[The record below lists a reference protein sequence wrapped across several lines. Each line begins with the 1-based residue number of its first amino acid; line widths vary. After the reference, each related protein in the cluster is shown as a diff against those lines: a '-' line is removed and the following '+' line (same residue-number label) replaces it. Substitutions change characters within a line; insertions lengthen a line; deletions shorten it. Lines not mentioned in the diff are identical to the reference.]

1 MRFAFGGNET
11 SKGEGRPPEPLWLNL
26 HSDGNPDRGFKE
38 IVDALIKKKPITEG
52 DICSYKET
60 PTISPTYAKINS
72 YKHNPNKPQGVNG
85 VKRGLGDF

>member
-26 HSDGNPDRGFKE
+26 HSDGN
-38 IVDALIKKKPITEG
+38 
-52 DICSYKET
+52 ICSYKET

-72 YKHNPNKPQGVNG
+72 YKHNPNKPQGASG
-85 VKRGLGDF
+85 IKRRLGDF